1 MIKHSEVLLKTRPK
15 VVTIFKI
22 NKNFCDNFLSFC
34 FLVLSVCCSSRRYA
48 LKISKNIFVL

>member
-22 NKNFCDNFLSFC
+22 NKNFCDNFISFC
-34 FLVLSVCCSSRRYA
+34 FLGLSVCCSSRHYA
-48 LKISKNIFVL
+48 LKISK